1 MMNPTAPS
9 KPKLLDQ
16 VRAAIRLRRLSK
28 RTEEAYTHW
37 IKRFIL
43 FHHKRHPQEMGAVEI
58 RDFLS
63 HLAVDRQVARSTQ
76 NQALHAL
83 LFLYREVLQRELPPL
98 AGIEMATK
106 RPRLPVVFTREE
118 AQAVLAQLTGT
129 HWLVVSLLYGS
140 GLRLLECLRLRVKDL
155 DFKRNQIIV
164 REGKGDKDRVTMLP
178 QRLKEPLQQQL
189 ARAKLRHEQDLREG
203 FGAVYLP
210 FALDRKYPNAAKE
223 WGWQYVFP
231 SARRSVDPRSGQSR
245 RHHLDERE
253 VQRAVKE
260 AVRRA
265 GVHKPGSCHTFRH
278 SFATHLLEVGH
289 DIRTVQ
295 ELLGHYDVRT
305 TMIYTH
311 VLNRGGLGV
320 RSPLDVA

>member
-1 MMNPTAPS
+1 MKTDPPP

-16 VRAAIRLRRLSK
+16 VRTVMRLQHLSI
-28 RTEEAYTHW
+28 RTEEAYVQW
-37 IKRFIL
+37 IKRFII
-43 FHHKRHPQEMGAVEI
+43 FHHKQHPQEMGGMEI
-58 RDFLS
+58 RDFLA
-63 HLAVDRQVARSTQ
+63 HLAVERKVARSTQ

-83 LFLYREVLQRELPPL
+83 LFLYREVLRKELPPL
-98 AGIEMATK
+98 IGIEMASK
-106 RPRLPVVFTREE
+106 PPKLPVVFTRDE

-129 HWLVVSLLYGS
+129 PHLVASLLYGS

-155 DFKRNQIIV
+155 DFKRHQITV

-178 QRLKEPLQQQL
+178 QSLKEPLQQQL
-189 ARAKLRHEQDLREG
+189 AQARRWHEEDLREG

-210 FALDRKYPNAAKE
+210 YALNVKYPQAAKE

-231 SARRSVDPRSGQSR
+231 ATRRSVDPRSGEIR

-260 AVRRA
+260 AIRRTSI
-265 GVHKPGSCHTFRH
+265 HKPGSCHTFRH
-278 SFATHLLEVGH
+278 SFATHLLEAGS

-295 ELLGHYDVRT
+295 ELLGHHDLRT

-311 VLNRGGLGV
+311 VLNRGGMGV
-320 RSPLDVA
+320 LSPLDLK

>member
-1 MMNPTAPS
+1 MKATPPS
-9 KPKLLDQ
+9 PPKLLDQ
-16 VRAAIRLRRLSK
+16 VRTVMRLRHLSI
-28 RTEEAYTHW
+28 RTEEAYTQW

-43 FHHKRHPQEMGAVEI
+43 FHQKRHPREMGAAEI
-58 RDFLS
+58 RDFLAY
-63 HLAVDRQVARSTQ
+63 LAVDRKVARATQ

-83 LFLYREVLQRELPPL
+83 LFLYREVLQQELPPL
-98 AGIEMATK
+98 GGIEMASK
-106 RPRLPVVFTREE
+106 PPRLPVVFTREE
-118 AQAVLAQLTGT
+118 AQAVLAQLTGI
-129 HWLVVSLLYGS
+129 HHLLASLLYGS
-140 GLRLLECLRLRVKDL
+140 GLRLLECLRLRVKDV
-155 DFKRNQIIV
+155 DFKRNQLIV

-178 QRLKEPLQQQL
+178 QRLKESLQQQL
-189 ARAKLRHEQDLREG
+189 VKAKLLHEEDLREG

-210 FALDRKYPNAAKE
+210 YALDVKYPNAARE

-231 SARRSVDPRSGQSR
+231 SVRRSVDPRSGKIR

-253 VQRAVKE
+253 LQRAVKE
-260 AVRRA
+260 AIRHA
-265 GVHKPGSCHTFRH
+265 GIHKPGSCHTFRH
-278 SFATHLLEVGH
+278 SFATHLLEAGH

-320 RSPLDVA
+320 RSPLDVG